1 MGHEQKGRQKGL
13 AKASW
18 DCGAAELRRM
28 WLRLGSWWRR
38 WREVRDLRACS
49 QVKLMGL
56 GGGLGVWG
64 EAKGVSG
71 MTQ

>member
-1 MGHEQKGRQKGL
+1 M
-13 AKASW
+13 
-18 DCGAAELRRM
+18 
-28 WLRLGSWWRR
+28 
-38 WREVRDLRACS
+38 RDLRACS